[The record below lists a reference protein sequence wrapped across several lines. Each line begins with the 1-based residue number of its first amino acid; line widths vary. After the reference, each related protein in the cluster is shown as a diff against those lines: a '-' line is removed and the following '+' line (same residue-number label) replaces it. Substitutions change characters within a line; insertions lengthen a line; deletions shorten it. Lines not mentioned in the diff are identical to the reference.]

1 MRSIYKT
8 GLNQGNLCKICIIGV
23 TMRQIARIDI
33 KNEWAIKGINLEGLR
48 KVGNPNELA
57 KRYYQDGIHEI
68 VFMDAVASLYDRNN
82 LFDVIERASQ
92 NVFVPIALG
101 GGIRTLNDVSK
112 ALDAGADKVVVN
124 TAAVRNIGF
133 IGEIARKFG
142 SQCIIGSIE
151 AKKTESAWEAYIEN
165 GREPT
170 GLDVVE
176 WALQMETAGIGELLV
191 TSIDQEGTKR
201 GFDIPLITALQNAVN
216 CPIIVSGGYGK
227 TAHLDAL
234 LQVTV
239 PSGVAYASA
248 LHYNLQSVSEIKL
261 ASDTLEAKHGA

>member
-1 MRSIYKT
+1 
-8 GLNQGNLCKICIIGV
+8 
-23 TMRQIARIDI
+23 MRQIARIDI
-33 KNEWAIKGINLEGLR
+33 KNQWVIKGVHLEGLR

-57 KRYYQDGIHEI
+57 RRYYQDGIHEI

-92 NVFVPIALG
+92 DVFVPIALG
-101 GGIRTLNDVSK
+101 GGIRTLNDVSR
-112 ALDAGADKVVVN
+112 ALDAGADKVIVN
-124 TAAVRNIGF
+124 TAAVRNISF

-142 SQCIIGSIE
+142 SQCIVGSIE
-151 AKKTESAWEAYIEN
+151 AKKKDDGWEAYIEN

-170 GLDVVE
+170 GLDVVD
-176 WALQMETAGIGELLV
+176 WAKQMEQAGIGELLV

-201 GFDIPLITALQNAVN
+201 GFDIPLFTTLQNAVN

-234 LQVTV
+234 LQATA
-239 PSGVAYASA
+239 PSGVAYASV
-248 LHYNLQSVSEIKL
+248 LHYKLQSVDEIKL
-261 ASDTLEAKHGA
+261 ASDSFEARRGA